1 MLQAIQDKDRKA
13 LAEQLKAYSEILLE
27 HIKKEDEILFPWID
41 RNLSTKQ
48 VGQLY
53 SKFNESMCI
62 RRRKLEIPF
71 PMLRDLNLLKME
83 FQQPQVLKPTR
94 GVPRLFL
101 PYLQL

>member
-53 SKFNESMCI
+53 SKFNEI
-62 RRRKLEIPF
+62 DGEYGDAREKF
-71 PMLRDLNLLKME
+71 
-83 FQQPQVLKPTR
+83 
-94 GVPRLFL
+94 
-101 PYLQL
+101 

>member
-48 VGQLY
+48 VGQLC
-53 SKFNESMCI
+53 SKFNEI
-62 RRRKLEIPF
+62 DGEYGDAREKF
-71 PMLRDLNLLKME
+71 
-83 FQQPQVLKPTR
+83 
-94 GVPRLFL
+94 
-101 PYLQL
+101 